1 MELSERKRKILV
13 AIIEKYIAHGEPVGS
28 KTLCQEF
35 SNSVSSATIRN
46 DMAELAALGFLEQPH
61 ASAGRIPSQQGYRYY
76 VDSLMNKR
84 ELSEGEQKAI
94 KSMLSYRSG
103 DPEQLLEAASS
114 VLAQLTKCATIATTL
129 GDDEATISKVELV
142 TLGQTT
148 AILVV
153 VTSKGIIKNRVCRLD
168 YPLTDK
174 LITAF
179 YEVVRSHFIGTA
191 INEVSTVTLQSIVA
205 SLGDRAL
212 MLSPLI
218 ITLAEIIHE
227 ISELDIVFEGQS
239 NLLSIGSTANA
250 QELLEFL
257 SRREILKR
265 IVNEQKHRLNVVIGQ
280 ENPHKEL
287 QNSSVIIARYKI
299 DGHDAGALGIIGSTR
314 IDYAQLIPNIE
325 YLTGL
330 VSSLLSDATGG

>member
-1 MELSERKRKILV
+1 MELSERKRRILV

-28 KTLCQEF
+28 KTLCQAF
-35 SNSVSSATIRN
+35 GNSVSSATIRN
-46 DMAELAALGFLEQPH
+46 DMAELAQLGFLEQPH

-84 ELSEGEQKAI
+84 ELSESEQRAI

-103 DPEQLLEAASS
+103 DPEQLLEEASS

-129 GDDEATISKVELV
+129 VDEEATISKVELV

-174 LITAF
+174 LITSF
-179 YEVVRSHFIGTA
+179 HEVVRTNFIGAA
-191 INEVSTVTLQSIVA
+191 INSVSMVTLQSVVA

-227 ISELDIVFEGQS
+227 ISEIDIVLEGQS
-239 NLLSIGSTANA
+239 NLLSIGSAANA

-280 ENPHKEL
+280 ENPHREL
-287 QNSSVIIARYKI
+287 KNSSVIIARYKI
-299 DGHDAGALGIIGSTR
+299 DGCDAGALGIIGSTR
-314 IDYAQLIPNIE
+314 IDYANLIPNIE

-330 VSSLLSDATGG
+330 VSSLLSDAIE

>member
-28 KTLCQEF
+28 KTLCQAF
-35 SNSVSSATIRN
+35 GNSVSSATIRN
-46 DMAELAALGFLEQPH
+46 DMAELAQLGFLEQPH

-84 ELSEGEQKAI
+84 VLSESEQRAI

-103 DPEQLLEAASS
+103 DPEQLLEEASS

-129 GDDEATISKVELV
+129 VDEEATISKVELV

-174 LITAF
+174 LITSF
-179 YEVVRSHFIGTA
+179 HEVVRSNFIGAA
-191 INEVSTVTLQSIVA
+191 INSISTVTLQSVVA

-227 ISELDIVFEGQS
+227 ISEIDIVLEGQS
-239 NLLSIGSTANA
+239 NLLSIGSAANA

-257 SRREILKR
+257 SRREMLKR

-280 ENPHKEL
+280 ENPHREL
-287 QNSSVIIARYKI
+287 KNSSVIIARYKI
-299 DGHDAGALGIIGSTR
+299 DGCDAGALGIIGSTR
-314 IDYAQLIPNIE
+314 IDYANLIPNLE

-330 VSSLLSDATGG
+330 VSSLLSDAIE

>member
-1 MELSERKRKILV
+1 MELSERKRRILV

-28 KTLCQEF
+28 KTLCQAF
-35 SNSVSSATIRN
+35 DNKVSSATIRN
-46 DMAELAALGFLEQPH
+46 DMAELAQLGFLEQPH

-76 VDSLMNKR
+76 VDTLMNKR
-84 ELSEGEQKAI
+84 VLSESEQRAI

-103 DPEQLLEAASS
+103 DPEQLLEEASS

-129 GDDEATISKVELV
+129 VDEEATISKVELV

-179 YEVVRSHFIGTA
+179 YEVVRSNFIGAA
-191 INEVSTVTLQSIVA
+191 INSVSTVTLQNLVA

-218 ITLAEIIHE
+218 ITLAEIVHE
-227 ISELDIVFEGQS
+227 ISEIDIVLEGQS
-239 NLLSIGSTANA
+239 NLLNIGSAANA

-257 SRREILKR
+257 SRREMLKR

-287 QNSSVIIARYKI
+287 KNSSVIIARYKI
-299 DGHDAGALGIIGSTR
+299 DGCDAGALGIIGSTR
-314 IDYAQLIPNIE
+314 IDYASLIPSIE

-330 VSSLLSDATGG
+330 VSSLLSDAIE

>member
-1 MELSERKRKILV
+1 MELSERKRRILV

-28 KTLCQEF
+28 KTLCQAF
-35 SNSVSSATIRN
+35 GNSVSSATIRN
-46 DMAELAALGFLEQPH
+46 DMAELAQLGFLEQPH

-84 ELSEGEQKAI
+84 ELSESEQRAI

-103 DPEQLLEAASS
+103 DPEQLLEEASS

-129 GDDEATISKVELV
+129 VDEEATISKVELV

-179 YEVVRSHFIGTA
+179 HEVVRTNFIGAA
-191 INEVSTVTLQSIVA
+191 INSISMVTLQSIVA

-227 ISELDIVFEGQS
+227 ISEIDIVLDGQS
-239 NLLSIGSTANA
+239 NLLSIGSAANA

-280 ENPHKEL
+280 ENPHREL
-287 QNSSVIIARYKI
+287 KNSSVIIARYKI
-299 DGHDAGALGIIGSTR
+299 DGCDAGALGIIGSTR
-314 IDYAQLIPNIE
+314 IDYANLIPNIE

-330 VSSLLSDATGG
+330 VSSLLSDAIE